1 MLHKLHVCLHSSEPW
16 DNAHRPNPITD
27 SLTGASGWFGR
38 TALHVYEQAHGPEA
52 LRREVIPFASRER
65 WVEFGSSHG
74 PVKAHP
80 LEAILDV
87 SQPRGLL
94 HLAFLTRDKVEELGH
109 GRYVAANRAITAT
122 LARLLQAWPALPVVA
137 TSSGAA
143 AALDGLPADLAGNP
157 YATLKQEEEVLLE
170 RQGATRMAVVFRVYA
185 ASGRFMTRPQK
196 FALGDLILQ
205 GLRGEPLRVK
215 APHAVWRSYGSVE
228 QLMQLSW
235 LLLQGGPDLAGGL
248 GFRRLDACGPAPWSW
263 RSWRQGWRPLWG
275 PASLRARS
283 APLPA
288 ITTGA
293 MARPTRPCCI
303 AMAWRRGA
311 CRSRSPTPSA
321 VCGRPPP
328 LGAPARDVRL
338 RPDRKPFGLRRD
350 GCGLHALAKMVSE
363 TPFRLRKWRLSSDF
377 CSLPP
382 RAFFSSARAAQAN
395 PPGWGTCFRR
405 RCASICLLLRCCGLT
420 RPGRNGCGSAS
431 PRHRPPTPW

>member
-1 MLHKLHVCLHSSEPW
+1 MSHPAPLL
-16 DNAHRPNPITD
+16 
-27 SLTGASGWFGR
+27 LTGASGWFGR

-87 SQPRGLL
+87 SNPGGLL

-109 GRYVAANRAITAT
+109 RRYVAGNRAIMAT
-122 LARLLQAWPALPVVA
+122 LARLLQAWPAMPVVA

-235 LLLQGGPDLAGGL
+235 LLLQGGPDLAGGP
-248 GFRRLDACGPAPWSW
+248 GFRRLDACGPAVELAELAA
-263 RSWRQGWRPLWG
+263 GVAAALG
-275 PASLRARS
+275 ASLAPRTISSAAGDHYGGDGEAFAPLLHRHGLTPRSLRQQIADTISGLRLTRARLQHS
-283 APLPA
+283 HP
-288 ITTGA
+288 G
-293 MARPTRPCCI
+293 I
-303 AMAWRRGA
+303 AQDAFG
-311 CRSRSPTPSA
+311 P
-321 VCGRPPP
+321 GPP
-328 LGAPARDVRL
+328 
-338 RPDRKPFGLRRD
+338 
-350 GCGLHALAKMVSE
+350 
-363 TPFRLRKWRLSSDF
+363 
-377 CSLPP
+377 
-382 RAFFSSARAAQAN
+382 
-395 PPGWGTCFRR
+395 
-405 RCASICLLLRCCGLT
+405 
-420 RPGRNGCGSAS
+420 
-431 PRHRPPTPW
+431 